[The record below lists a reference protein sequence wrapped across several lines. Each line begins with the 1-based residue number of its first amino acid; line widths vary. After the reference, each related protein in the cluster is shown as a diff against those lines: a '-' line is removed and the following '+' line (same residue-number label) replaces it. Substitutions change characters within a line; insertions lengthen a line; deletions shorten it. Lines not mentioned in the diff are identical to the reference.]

1 MKHPKHNMTRRM
13 ARHMAILAAGILLLA
28 SCAKDEYDFITP
40 DRMPS
45 AGLVLRPS
53 VYEGVAGNGAQ
64 DAPKTRADFYDD
76 TSTWQEEVTQVEGDD
91 ELKENDLGT
100 KLDVFIAGKDDNFWH
115 EFHLTQGQNFSGLVA
130 KVKNETADLL
140 SDEWRQLGI
149 VPGNRYDVYVAVNN
163 TATNGTIGS
172 KEALLALTNQ
182 NTKVFTIYGATST
195 GQYDA
200 MRRMM
205 MDGHVEWTA
214 TEENLQ
220 TIDVPL
226 KRAEAKVVVNVMID
240 PAFYAALKAR
250 NNHESPIGTMQWKYV
265 NWTFDS
271 NVFEDGTTDLSDAV
285 LHTNDGRSDATYAGV
300 MNGLTYYHYQ
310 DQDVDVCFN
319 EDEIYYGDHNDP
331 NNGKTYHE
339 VYPNATIETVDN
351 VPQFKIIT
359 YDYATNW
366 GDNAE
371 ERAPFVLLSFPFR
384 KTEGGNV
391 TTSYNY
397 FRVPLCDESKVHEL
411 KRNHI
416 YKVDATIS
424 GEGSTSLSDNE
435 KDVRLNYQVID
446 WVTDENEKINVE
458 AKKFYYFYVTP
469 KTYDLR
475 GEGTQS
481 VNLAYYAP
489 ANSNVQIKN
498 VKVYYYNKDANQVY
512 QYGGNSTQLNNE
524 FSSFTTP
531 NTVAQ
536 PTVITVNTDGTI
548 TISSGALAN
557 RAVKYISFT
566 AFTTFVDENGQTKTL
581 SEDVFIKHF
590 PTDNIQSVDGWFSY
604 KQDGG
609 TARFIRE
616 YSLNPEAD
624 GWDTWDGYED
634 VEVTE
639 AVYEQAT
646 EGKYTTTVEEPTG
659 TPSDYD
665 RASTT
670 QSGGN
675 NSQMQSAF
683 RTAVPQNSRQA
694 ANSEANAYK
703 DPNSNYW
710 YWGTGSTTTNGNS
723 YDWEGWWY
731 YYRYQ
736 NYYRRIYYKN
746 VTHYHATMYYRDVTV
761 NTNWVVWDKDS
772 QNRYNTV
779 KTVYDNIM
787 YAKVYRE
794 NYGIY
799 NITQTRNNN
808 GYIANYDEL
817 SYTNNHMYIV
827 QISSTSDDYILG
839 RPQMDAATHQSQDHV
854 VSPAFMI
861 ASQLGAL
868 SIRGSFEAAD
878 AATHC
883 SQYVEVAQDGTTYTG
898 WRLPTKEEVGI
909 ILQYQ
914 QNLPETMA
922 NVMTA
927 RFYYTL
933 DGDAA
938 ENPSP
943 TGNTSTTRFVRCVRD
958 LSPSEVNA
966 INSKR

>member
-40 DRMPS
+40 DMMPS

-172 KEALLALTNQ
+172 KDALLALTNQ

-300 MNGLTYYHYQ
+300 MNGQTYYHYQ

-319 EDEIYYGDHNDP
+319 ENEIYYGDHNDP

-339 VYPNATIETVDN
+339 VYPDATTETVDN

-609 TARFIRE
+609 TTRIIRE
-616 YSLNPEAD
+616 TSLNPQAD

-634 VEVTE
+634 IEVTE
-639 AVYEQAT
+639 AEYNVASD
-646 EGKYTTTVEEPTG
+646 GKYTETYEVTVTATHAQFLANVTTNT
-659 TPSDYD
+659 D
-665 RASTT
+665 RT
-670 QSGGN
+670 N
-675 NSQMQSAF
+675 
-683 RTAVPQNSRQA
+683 
-694 ANSEANAYK
+694 ANSETTAVNG
-703 DPNSNYW
+703 
-710 YWGTGSTTTNGNS
+710 YWGTNPRYVDRVNSNPGSATSNNNWDYWTHYNNNNQ
-723 YDWEGWWY
+723 YNANRY
-731 YYRYQ
+731 YEYKYQ
-736 NYYRRIYYKN
+736 NYYTKTLQTYYYARR
-746 VTHYHATMYYRDVTV
+746 YYRDISFNSNWYIRSIDGDYENTTRTV
-761 NTNWVVWDKDS
+761 EDDHFKVKFYENGQLYLLSLNTNISWWNPDRVLQS
-772 QNRYNTV
+772 TQNGLN
-779 KTVYDNIM
+779 
-787 YAKVYRE
+787 
-794 NYGIY
+794 
-799 NITQTRNNN
+799 
-808 GYIANYDEL
+808 
-817 SYTNNHMYIV
+817 NNHMYVV

-839 RPQMDAATHQSQDHV
+839 RPTVSNYLSQDHV

-861 ASQLGAL
+861 ASQLGATQQFNN
-868 SIRGSFEAAD
+868 GAD
-878 AATHC
+878 AAEHC
-883 SQYVEVAQDGTTYTG
+883 GQYIEADTDGTHYSG
-898 WRLPTKEEVGI
+898 WRLPTKEEINVI
-909 ILQYQ
+909 IDYQ
-914 QNLPETMA
+914 NTIPETMA
-922 NVMTA
+922 EVLGGS
-927 RFYYTL
+927 YYWTL
-933 DGDAA
+933 DGSSAYVSSGSGGSA
-938 ENPSP
+938 N
-943 TGNTSTTRFVRCVRD
+943 NAYTRCIRD
-958 LSPSEVNA
+958 LTPAEVNA

>member
-1 MKHPKHNMTRRM
+1 MTRRM

-172 KEALLALTNQ
+172 KDALLALTNQ

-240 PAFYAALKAR
+240 PAFYAALKTR

-300 MNGLTYYHYQ
+300 MNGQTYYHYQ

-319 EDEIYYGDHNDP
+319 ENEIYYGDHNDP

-339 VYPNATIETVDN
+339 VYPNATTETVNN

-481 VNLAYYAP
+481 VNLTYYAP
-489 ANSNVQIKN
+489 ANSNVKIKN
-498 VKVYYYNKDANQVY
+498 VKVYYYNKNANQVY

-531 NTVAQ
+531 NNVAQ
-536 PTVITVNTDGTI
+536 PTAIIVNTDGTI
-548 TISSGALAN
+548 SISSGALAN

-566 AFTTFVDENGQTKTL
+566 AFTTFVDENGQSKTL

-609 TARFIRE
+609 TTRIIRE
-616 YSLNPEAD
+616 TSLNPQAD
-624 GWDTWDGYED
+624 GWDTWDGTED
-634 VEVTE
+634 IEVTE
-639 AVYEQAT
+639 SQYEQAT
-646 EGKYTTTVEEPTG
+646 EGKYTTTVEEPIG
-659 TPSDYD
+659 TLSDYD

-675 NSQMQSAF
+675 NSPIQTAF
-683 RTAVPQNSRQA
+683 RNAVPQNSRQA

-703 DPNSNYW
+703 DPNSDYW
-710 YWGTGSTTTNGNS
+710 YWGTGSTTNNTAWNR
-723 YDWEGWWY
+723 YDWYTGGNR
-731 YYRYQ
+731 YYRFET
-736 NYYRRIYYKN
+736 YYRRIYYKN
-746 VTHYHATMYYRDVTV
+746 VTHYHATRYYRNVAVNSNWYIRSIDGDYENTTRTV
-761 NTNWVVWDKDS
+761 EDDHFKVKFYENGQLYLLSLNTNISWWNPDRVLRS
-772 QNRYNTV
+772 TQNGLN
-779 KTVYDNIM
+779 
-787 YAKVYRE
+787 
-794 NYGIY
+794 
-799 NITQTRNNN
+799 
-808 GYIANYDEL
+808 
-817 SYTNNHMYIV
+817 NNHMYVV

-839 RPQMDAATHQSQDHV
+839 RPTVRNYLSQDHV

-861 ASQLGAL
+861 ASQLGATQ
-868 SIRGSFEAAD
+868 RFNNGAD
-878 AATHC
+878 AARHC
-883 SQYVEVAQDGTTYTG
+883 GQYMEVATDGTHYSG
-898 WRLPTKEEVGI
+898 WRLPTKEEINVI
-909 ILQYQ
+909 IDYQ
-914 QNLPETMA
+914 NTIPETMA
-922 NVMTA
+922 EVLGGS
-927 RFYYTL
+927 YYWTL
-933 DGDAA
+933 DGSSAYVSSGSEGSA
-938 ENPSP
+938 N
-943 TGNTSTTRFVRCVRD
+943 NAYTRCIRD
-958 LSPSEVNA
+958 LTPAEVNA

>member
-1 MKHPKHNMTRRM
+1 MKHLKYNMTRWM
-13 ARHMAILAAGILLLA
+13 ARHMAILAAGILMLA

-40 DRMPS
+40 DMMPS

-76 TSTWQEEVTQVEGDD
+76 TSTWQEEVTRIEGDD

-240 PAFYAALKAR
+240 PAFYAALKTR

-319 EDEIYYGDHNDP
+319 ENEIYYGDHNDP

-339 VYPNATIETVDN
+339 VYPNATTETVDN

-359 YDYATNW
+359 YDYATHW

-481 VNLAYYAP
+481 VNLTYYAP
-489 ANSNVQIKN
+489 ANSNVKIKN

-531 NTVAQ
+531 SNVAQ
-536 PTVITVNTDGTI
+536 PTVITVNSDGTI
-548 TISSGALAN
+548 SISSGALAN

-566 AFTTFVDENGQTKTL
+566 AFTTFVDENGQSKTL
-581 SEDVFIKHF
+581 SEEVFIKHF
-590 PTDNIQSVDGWFSY
+590 PTDNIQSIEGEWST
-604 KQDGG
+604 KINGG
-609 TARFIRE
+609 TARTIRE
-616 YSLNPEAD
+616 YSNNPYED
-624 GWDTWDGYED
+624 GWDSWDGYGNF
-634 VEVTE
+634 EVTKSL
-639 AVYEQAT
+639 YDQAT
-646 EGKYTTTVEEPTG
+646 EGKSIITNEVAG
-659 TPSDYD
+659 TKTDYD
-665 RASTT
+665 RREVETI
-670 QSGGN
+670 
-675 NSQMQSAF
+675 NSSIF
-683 RTAVPQNSRQA
+683 REALDKDERRD
-694 ANSEANAYK
+694 ANSEANSILFNGY
-703 DPNSNYW
+703 Y
-710 YWGTGSTTTNGNS
+710 YWGINQINGSS
-723 YDWEGWWY
+723 SDYDWYTGFLLRSY
-731 YYRYQ
+731 YKYTSYYRARYF
-736 NYYRRIYYKN
+736 KTE
-746 VTHYHATMYYRDVTV
+746 THYHANVYYRDVVV
-761 NTNWVVWDKDS
+761 NTDWVLWDIDS
-772 QNRYNTV
+772 KTGHSTRRTV
-779 KTVYDNIM
+779 SDNNFK
-787 YAKVYRE
+787 AKIFY
-794 NYGIY
+794 
-799 NITQTRNNN
+799 N
-808 GYIANYDEL
+808 GYARDINDGNGNDHL
-817 SYTNNHMYIV
+817 STIGSITGTTLTNNHMYVV

-839 RPQMDAATHQSQDHV
+839 RPTVSNYLSQDHV

-861 ASQLGAL
+861 ASQLGATQPFNN
-868 SIRGSFEAAD
+868 GAD
-878 AATHC
+878 AARHC
-883 SQYVEVAQDGTTYTG
+883 GQYMEVATDGTHYSG
-898 WRLPTKEEVGI
+898 WRLPTKEEINVI
-909 ILQYQ
+909 INYQ
-914 QNLPETMA
+914 NTIPETMA
-922 NVMTA
+922 EVLGGS
-927 RFYYTL
+927 YYWTL
-933 DGDAA
+933 DGSSAYVSSGSGGYA
-938 ENPSP
+938 NSAY
-943 TGNTSTTRFVRCVRD
+943 TRCIRD
-958 LSPSEVNA
+958 LTPAEVNA

>member
-1 MKHPKHNMTRRM
+1 MTRRM
-13 ARHMAILAAGILLLA
+13 ARHMAILAAGILMLA

-40 DRMPS
+40 DMMPS

-214 TEENLQ
+214 TEDNLQ

-271 NVFEDGTTDLSDAV
+271 NVFEDGTTNLSDAV
-285 LHTNDGRSDATYAGV
+285 LHTNDGRSEATYAGV
-300 MNGLTYYHYQ
+300 MNGQTYYHYQ

-319 EDEIYYGDHNDP
+319 ENEIYYGDHNDP

-339 VYPNATIETVDN
+339 VYPNATVETVDN

-359 YDYATNW
+359 YDYATHW
-366 GDNAE
+366 GDKAE

-384 KTEGGNV
+384 RTEGGNV

-416 YKVDATIS
+416 YKVDAIIS

-481 VNLAYYAP
+481 VNLTYYAP

-531 NTVAQ
+531 SNVAQ
-536 PTVITVNTDGTI
+536 PTAITVNTDGTI
-548 TISSGALAN
+548 SISSGALAN

-566 AFTTFVDENGQTKTL
+566 AFTTFVDENGQSKTL
-581 SEDVFIKHF
+581 SEEVFIKHF
-590 PTDNIQSVDGWFSY
+590 PTDNIQSIEGEWST
-604 KQDGG
+604 KINGG
-609 TARFIRE
+609 TARTIRE
-616 YSLNPEAD
+616 YSNNPYED
-624 GWDTWDGYED
+624 GWDSWDGYGNF
-634 VEVTE
+634 EVTKSL
-639 AVYEQAT
+639 YDQAT
-646 EGKYTTTVEEPTG
+646 EGKSIITNEVAG
-659 TPSDYD
+659 TKTDYD
-665 RASTT
+665 RREVETI
-670 QSGGN
+670 
-675 NSQMQSAF
+675 NSSIF
-683 RTAVPQNSRQA
+683 REALDKDERRD
-694 ANSEANAYK
+694 ANSEANSILFNGY
-703 DPNSNYW
+703 Y
-710 YWGTGSTTTNGNS
+710 YWGINQINGSS
-723 YDWEGWWY
+723 SDYDWYTTGFLRRSY
-731 YYRYQ
+731 YKYTSYYRARYF
-736 NYYRRIYYKN
+736 KTE
-746 VTHYHATMYYRDVTV
+746 THYHANVYYRDVVV
-761 NTNWVVWDKDS
+761 NTDWVLWDIDS
-772 QNRYNTV
+772 KIGHSTKRTV
-779 KTVYDNIM
+779 SDNNFT
-787 YAKVYRE
+787 AKIFY
-794 NYGIY
+794 
-799 NITQTRNNN
+799 N
-808 GYIANYDEL
+808 GYACNINDGDGDNHL
-817 SYTNNHMYIV
+817 STIGSTGTTLTNNHMYVV
-827 QISSTSDDYILG
+827 QISSTSDEYILG
-839 RPQMDAATHQSQDHV
+839 RPTVSNYLSQDHV

-861 ASQLGAL
+861 ASQLGATQ
-868 SIRGSFEAAD
+868 RFDNGAD
-878 AATHC
+878 AARHC
-883 SQYVEVAQDGTTYTG
+883 GQYMEVATDGTHYSG
-898 WRLPTKEEVGI
+898 WRLPTKEEINVI
-909 ILQYQ
+909 INYQ
-914 QNLPETMA
+914 NTIPETMA
-922 NVMTA
+922 KVLGGS
-927 RFYYTL
+927 YYWTL
-933 DGDAA
+933 DGSSASVSSGSGGSA
-938 ENPSP
+938 N
-943 TGNTSTTRFVRCVRD
+943 NAYTRCIRD
-958 LSPSEVNA
+958 LTPAEVNA

>member
-1 MKHPKHNMTRRM
+1 
-13 ARHMAILAAGILLLA
+13 MAILAAGILLLA

-45 AGLVLRPS
+45 GGLVLRPS

-64 DAPKTRADFYDD
+64 GAPKTRADFYDD
-76 TSTWQEEVTQVEGDD
+76 TSTWQEEVTRIEGDD
-91 ELKENDLGT
+91 ELKENDLGK

-214 TEENLQ
+214 TEDNLQ

-300 MNGLTYYHYQ
+300 MNGQTYYHYQ
-310 DQDVDVCFN
+310 DQVVDVCFN
-319 EDEIYYGDHNDP
+319 ENEIYYGDHNDP

-339 VYPNATIETVDN
+339 VYPDATTETVDN

-481 VNLAYYAP
+481 VNLTYYAP
-489 ANSNVQIKN
+489 ANSNVKIKN
-498 VKVYYYNKDANQVY
+498 VKVYYYNKNANQVY

-531 NTVAQ
+531 NNVAQ
-536 PTVITVNTDGTI
+536 PTAIIVNTDGTI
-548 TISSGALAN
+548 SISSGALAN

-566 AFTTFVDENGQTKTL
+566 AFTTFVDENGQSKTL
-581 SEDVFIKHF
+581 SEEVFIKHF
-590 PTDNIQSVDGWFSY
+590 PTDNIQSIEGEWST
-604 KQDGG
+604 KINGG
-609 TARFIRE
+609 TARTIRE
-616 YSLNPEAD
+616 YSNNPYED
-624 GWDTWDGYED
+624 GWDSWDGYGNF
-634 VEVTE
+634 EVTE
-639 AVYEQAT
+639 SLYDQAT
-646 EGKYTTTVEEPTG
+646 EGKYTTTVEEPIG

-665 RASTT
+665 RASTI
-670 QSGGN
+670 QSDGN
-675 NSQMQSAF
+675 KSPIQTAF
-683 RTAVPQNSRQA
+683 RNAVPQDLREDA
-694 ANSEANAYK
+694 DSEDNAYK
-703 DPNSNYW
+703 DENSDYW
-710 YWGTGSTTTNGNS
+710 YWGTGRTTSNRNN
-723 YDWEGWWY
+723 YDWSFWWGITT

-736 NYYRRIYYKN
+736 TYYRRIYYKN
-746 VTHYHATMYYRDVTV
+746 VTHYHANVYYRDVVV
-761 NTNWVVWDKDS
+761 NTDWVLWDIDS
-772 QNRYNTV
+772 KTRHSTRRTV
-779 KTVYDNIM
+779 SDNNFK
-787 YAKVYRE
+787 AKIFY
-794 NYGIY
+794 
-799 NITQTRNNN
+799 N
-808 GYIANYDEL
+808 GYARDINDGNGNDHL
-817 SYTNNHMYIV
+817 STIGSITGTTLTNNHMYVV

-839 RPQMDAATHQSQDHV
+839 RPTVSNYLSQDHV

-861 ASQLGAL
+861 ASQLGATQ
-868 SIRGSFEAAD
+868 RFNNGAD
-878 AATHC
+878 AARHC
-883 SQYVEVAQDGTTYTG
+883 GQYMEVATDGTHYSG
-898 WRLPTKEEVGI
+898 WRLPTKEEINVI
-909 ILQYQ
+909 IDYQ
-914 QNLPETMA
+914 NTIPETMA
-922 NVMTA
+922 EVLGGS
-927 RFYYTL
+927 YYWTL
-933 DGDAA
+933 DGSSAYVSSGSEGSA
-938 ENPSP
+938 N
-943 TGNTSTTRFVRCVRD
+943 NAYTRCIRD
-958 LSPSEVNA
+958 LTPAEVNA

>member
-172 KEALLALTNQ
+172 KDALLALTNQ

-300 MNGLTYYHYQ
+300 MNGQTYYHYQ
-310 DQDVDVCFN
+310 DQVVDVCFN
-319 EDEIYYGDHNDP
+319 ENEIYYGDHNDP

-339 VYPNATIETVDN
+339 VYPDATTETVDN

-481 VNLAYYAP
+481 VNLTYYAP
-489 ANSNVQIKN
+489 ANSNVKIKN

-512 QYGGNSTQLNNE
+512 QYGGNSTQLSNE

-531 NTVAQ
+531 SSVAQ
-536 PTVITVNTDGTI
+536 TTTVTVNTDGTI
-548 TISSGALAN
+548 SISSGALAN

-566 AFTTFVDENGQTKTL
+566 AFTTFVDENGQSKTL
-581 SEDVFIKHF
+581 SEEVFIKHF
-590 PTDNIQSVDGWFSY
+590 PTDNIQSIEGEWST
-604 KQDGG
+604 KISGG
-609 TARFIRE
+609 TARIIRE
-616 YSLNPEAD
+616 YSNNPYED
-624 GWDTWDGYED
+624 GWDSWDGYGNF
-634 VEVTE
+634 EVTE
-639 AVYEQAT
+639 SLYDQAT
-646 EGKYTTTVEEPTG
+646 EGKYTTTAEEPIG

-731 YYRYQ
+731 NYRYQ

-746 VTHYHATMYYRDVTV
+746 VTHYHANVYYRDVVV
-761 NTNWVVWDKDS
+761 NTDWVLWDIDS
-772 QNRYNTV
+772 KTGHSTRRTV
-779 KTVYDNIM
+779 SDNNFT
-787 YAKVYRE
+787 AKIFY
-794 NYGIY
+794 
-799 NITQTRNNN
+799 N
-808 GYIANYDEL
+808 GYAHDINDGNSNNHL
-817 SYTNNHMYIV
+817 STIGSITGTTLTNNHMYVV

-839 RPQMDAATHQSQDHV
+839 RPTVSNYQSQDHV

-861 ASQLGAL
+861 ASQLGATL
-868 SIRGSFEAAD
+868 PFNNGAD
-878 AATHC
+878 AARHC
-883 SQYVEVAQDGTTYTG
+883 GQYMEVATDGTHYSG
-898 WRLPTKEEVGI
+898 WRLPTKEEINVI
-909 ILQYQ
+909 IDYQ
-914 QNLPETMA
+914 NTIPETMA
-922 NVMTA
+922 EVLGGS
-927 RFYYTL
+927 YYWTL
-933 DGDAA
+933 DGSSAYVSSGSGGSA
-938 ENPSP
+938 N
-943 TGNTSTTRFVRCVRD
+943 NAYTRCIRD
-958 LSPSEVNA
+958 LTPAEVNA

>member
-1 MKHPKHNMTRRM
+1 MKHPKYIMTRWM

-64 DAPKTRADFYDD
+64 GAPKTRADFYDD
-76 TSTWQEEVTQVEGDD
+76 TSTWQEEVTRIEGDD

-240 PAFYAALKAR
+240 PAFYAALKTR

-285 LHTNDGRSDATYAGV
+285 LHTNDGRSEATYAGV
-300 MNGLTYYHYQ
+300 MNGQTYYHYQ
-310 DQDVDVCFN
+310 DQDVDICFN
-319 EDEIYYGDHNDP
+319 ENEIYYGDHNDP

-339 VYPNATIETVDN
+339 VYPDATTETVDN

-397 FRVPLCDESKVHEL
+397 FRVPLCDESRIHEL

-489 ANSNVQIKN
+489 ANSNVQIRNLKI
-498 VKVYYYNKDANQVY
+498 YYYNS
-512 QYGGNSTQLNNE
+512 GGNKVNIVNGNNSTVSTSFIGPNANNPTY
-524 FSSFTTP
+524 SVAVNSTD
-531 NTVAQ
+531 NT
-536 PTVITVNTDGTI
+536 ID
-548 TISSGALAN
+548 ISSAVLAN

-566 AFTTFVDENGQTKTL
+566 AFLTYVDENGVRQ
-581 SEDVFIKHF
+581 EIAEEVFIKHF
-590 PTDNIQSVDGWFSY
+590 PVDNIQN
-604 KQDGG
+604 
-609 TARFIRE
+609 I
-616 YSLNPEAD
+616 
-624 GWDTWDGYED
+624 
-634 VEVTE
+634 
-639 AVYEQAT
+639 
-646 EGKYTTTVEEPTG
+646 
-659 TPSDYD
+659 
-665 RASTT
+665 
-670 QSGGN
+670 
-675 NSQMQSAF
+675 
-683 RTAVPQNSRQA
+683 
-694 ANSEANAYK
+694 
-703 DPNSNYW
+703 
-710 YWGTGSTTTNGNS
+710 
-723 YDWEGWWY
+723 EGWWSSRVDGVTQTIGNRTY
-731 YYRYQ
+731 SWYRNR
-736 NYYRRIYYKN
+736 NYGNNDYGI
-746 VTHYHATMYYRDVTV
+746 A
-761 NTNWVVWDKDS
+761 
-772 QNRYNTV
+772 
-779 KTVYDNIM
+779 YDGLF
-787 YAKVYRE
+787 YAKYYDSATGRASIIFDNSVRNGDFFRYHIFLANNPRVYRLDGIPYYITGLLTYHNPVLSYWGWSWGTYYLE
-794 NYGIY
+794 EGRNAGFDSFYAPSLDNYAYFKGTPNLY
-799 NITQTRNNN
+799 NIGGLNPN
-808 GYIANYDEL
+808 
-817 SYTNNHMYIV
+817 MYVI
-827 QISSTSDDYILG
+827 QLTSTGADYVLG
-839 RPQMDAATHQSQDHV
+839 RPTVVNYRSNDHV
-854 VSPAFMI
+854 VSPSFMI
-861 ASQLGAL
+861 ASQLG
-868 SIRGSFEAAD
+868 SIWAIKDITIDVAAE
-878 AATHC
+878 HC
-883 SQYVEVAQDGTTYTG
+883 GTYMEVAKDANGNEVRYTG
-898 WRLPTKEEVGI
+898 WRLPTTEEIDI
-909 ILQYQ
+909 IIKYQ
-914 QNLPETMA
+914 SNPNTQEVITPVLTGSK
-922 NVMTA
+922 
-927 RFYYTL
+927 YWSL
-933 DGDAA
+933 DGS
-938 ENPSP
+938 EVP
-943 TGNTSTTRFVRCVRD
+943 TNITGASEGTFVRCVRD
-958 LSPSEVNA
+958 LSPEEVEA

>member
-1 MKHPKHNMTRRM
+1 MTRRM

-40 DRMPS
+40 DMMPS

-172 KEALLALTNQ
+172 KDALLALTNQ

-226 KRAEAKVVVNVMID
+226 KRAEAKVVANVMID

-300 MNGLTYYHYQ
+300 MNGQTYYHYQ

-319 EDEIYYGDHNDP
+319 ENEIYYGDHNDP

-339 VYPNATIETVDN
+339 VYPNATTETVDN

-481 VNLAYYAP
+481 VNLTYYAP
-489 ANSNVQIKN
+489 ANSNVKIKN

-531 NTVAQ
+531 SSVAQ
-536 PTVITVNTDGTI
+536 TTTVTVNADGTI
-548 TISSGALAN
+548 SISSGALAN

-566 AFTTFVDENGQTKTL
+566 AFTTFVDENGQSKTL

-590 PTDNIQSVDGWFSY
+590 PTDNIQSIEGEWST
-604 KQDGG
+604 KISGG
-609 TARFIRE
+609 TARIIRE
-616 YSLNPEAD
+616 YSNNPYED
-624 GWDTWDGYED
+624 GWDSWDGYGNF
-634 VEVTE
+634 EVTE
-639 AVYEQAT
+639 SLYDQAT
-646 EGKYTTTVEEPTG
+646 EGKYTTTAEEPIG

-675 NSQMQSAF
+675 NSQIQTAF
-683 RTAVPQNSRQA
+683 RNAVPQDLREDA
-694 ANSEANAYK
+694 DSEDNAYK

-746 VTHYHATMYYRDVTV
+746 VTHYHANVYYRDVVV
-761 NTNWVVWDKDS
+761 NTDWVLWDIDS
-772 QNRYNTV
+772 KTGHSTRRTVSDNNFKAKIFYNG
-779 KTVYDNIM
+779 
-787 YAKVYRE
+787 YAHDI
-794 NYGIY
+794 NDG
-799 NITQTRNNN
+799 NGNNN
-808 GYIANYDEL
+808 NHL
-817 SYTNNHMYIV
+817 STIGSITGTTLTNNHMYVV

-839 RPQMDAATHQSQDHV
+839 RPTVSNYQSQDHV

-861 ASQLGAL
+861 ASQLGATQPFNN
-868 SIRGSFEAAD
+868 GAD
-878 AATHC
+878 AARHC
-883 SQYVEVAQDGTTYTG
+883 GQYMEVATDGTHYSG
-898 WRLPTKEEVGI
+898 WRLPTKEEINVI
-909 ILQYQ
+909 INYQ
-914 QNLPETMA
+914 NTIPETMA
-922 NVMTA
+922 EVLGG
-927 RFYYTL
+927 RYYWTL
-933 DGDAA
+933 DG
-938 ENPSP
+938 
-943 TGNTSTTRFVRCVRD
+943 TSAYVSSGSGGYANSAYTRCIRD
-958 LSPSEVNA
+958 LTPAEVNA

>member
-1 MKHPKHNMTRRM
+1 MKHPKHNMTRWM
-13 ARHMAILAAGILLLA
+13 ARHIAILAAGILMLA

-300 MNGLTYYHYQ
+300 MNGQTYYHYQ

-319 EDEIYYGDHNDP
+319 ENEIYYGDHNDP

-339 VYPNATIETVDN
+339 VYPNATTETVNN

-481 VNLAYYAP
+481 VNLTYYAP
-489 ANSNVQIKN
+489 ANSNVQIRNLKI
-498 VKVYYYNKDANQVY
+498 YYYNS
-512 QYGGNSTQLNNE
+512 GGNKVNIVNGNN
-524 FSSFTTP
+524 S
-531 NTVAQ
+531 
-536 PTVITVNTDGTI
+536 
-548 TISSGALAN
+548 TISTSFIGPNANNPTYSVAVNSTDMTIDISSEVLAN

-566 AFTTFVDENGQTKTL
+566 AFLTYVDDNGVRQEIAEEVFV
-581 SEDVFIKHF
+581 KHF
-590 PTDNIQSVDGWFSY
+590 PVDNIQN
-604 KQDGG
+604 
-609 TARFIRE
+609 I
-616 YSLNPEAD
+616 
-624 GWDTWDGYED
+624 
-634 VEVTE
+634 
-639 AVYEQAT
+639 
-646 EGKYTTTVEEPTG
+646 
-659 TPSDYD
+659 
-665 RASTT
+665 
-670 QSGGN
+670 
-675 NSQMQSAF
+675 
-683 RTAVPQNSRQA
+683 
-694 ANSEANAYK
+694 
-703 DPNSNYW
+703 
-710 YWGTGSTTTNGNS
+710 
-723 YDWEGWWY
+723 EGWWSSGIDGSTVTVGGQQY
-731 YYRYQ
+731 SWVRWGENSSDYRVAYDGMLQ
-736 NYYRRIYYKN
+736 AKVYENGRIYYIMDRDCLPVQGEIAGFDKYN
-746 VTHYHATMYYRDVTV
+746 RSHALWNRTDDHYYQNGFWHFHQYKRDNTLSNRYISPYRTLSMWTG
-761 NTNWVVWDKDS
+761 NYTLNSSGWDKYDNYYS
-772 QNRYNTV
+772 GDYYEEPMATNGFVKNTV
-779 KTVYDNIM
+779 
-787 YAKVYRE
+787 RGSQ
-794 NYGIY
+794 YG
-799 NITQTRNNN
+799 
-808 GYIANYDEL
+808 L
-817 SYTNNHMYIV
+817 SNNHMYVI
-827 QISSTSDDYILG
+827 QISRTNDNYILG
-839 RPQMDAATHQSQDHV
+839 RPVVDTTTHQSQDHV

-868 SIRGSFEAAD
+868 SQGTTRDPEEAA
-878 AATHC
+878 AHC
-883 SQYVEVAQDGTTYTG
+883 ARYMEVATDGTQYTG
-898 WRLPTKEEVGI
+898 WRLPTTEEISI
-909 ILQYQ
+909 ILNYQ
-914 QNLPETMA
+914 ADLPETMA
-922 NVMTA
+922 VVLSDA
-927 RFYYTL
+927 YYYSLSGEGVWTNL
-933 DGDAA
+933 WERTD
-938 ENPSP
+938 ENLSRPP
-943 TGNTSTTRFVRCVRD
+943 FVRCVRD
-958 LSPSEVNA
+958 LSPEEVEA